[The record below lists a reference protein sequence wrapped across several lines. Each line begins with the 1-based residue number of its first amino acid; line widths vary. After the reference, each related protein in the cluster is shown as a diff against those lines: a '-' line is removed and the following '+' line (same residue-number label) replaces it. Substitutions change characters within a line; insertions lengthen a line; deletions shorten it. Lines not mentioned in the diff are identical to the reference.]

1 MEAKGF
7 EGQTHNS
14 FIYSHEHTNVMSHVK
29 LKYTVR
35 SSITSKIKKWGE
47 KKKKIK
53 YFTQNYTVNKQVEG
67 IKRQLE
73 NLSVVHT
80 RFLFSMSCLISII
93 IYLPRVAS
101 IVGYEKKKKKNIY
114 I

>member
-1 MEAKGF
+1 MKHMEAKGF

-14 FIYSHEHTNVMSHVK
+14 FIYSHEHTSVMSHVK

-35 SSITSKIKKWGE
+35 SSITSKKRG
-47 KKKKIK
+47 KKKFK

-73 NLSVVHT
+73 NLSQWST
-80 RFLFSMSCLISII
+80 LGFLLCSCSISMIL
-93 IYLPRVAS
+93 LGGLGEV
-101 IVGYEKKKKKNIY
+101 K
-114 I
+114 

>member
-1 MEAKGF
+1 MKHMEAKGF

-14 FIYSHEHTNVMSHVK
+14 FIYSHEHTRVMSHVK

-35 SSITSKIKKWGE
+35 SSITSKNGTKL
-47 KKKKIK
+47 K

-73 NLSVVHT
+73 NLSRWST
-80 RFLFSMSCLISII
+80 LGFCLCSCSISII
-93 IYLPRVAS
+93 LLTK
-101 IVGYEKKKKKNIY
+101 E
-114 I
+114 